1 MQRRFQ
7 GFQQYGY
14 GGRFRKSGY
23 RHDFNHSR
31 PRGVRGGGLGENSN
45 NPSWAESSEPEMD
58 IVLPEEIE
66 DDIALWSEM
75 VVIGRFIGARIS
87 RLQTRAKVKENW
99 SQDVVLK
106 FIPKGFF
113 IVVFREE
120 TVRNRILNQ
129 QNWFF
134 GSAHL
139 YLQPWQSNF
148 DLVPLAM
155 YKEPI
160 WIRLYNLPMEY
171 WGESSLECI
180 GRSLG
185 TLLEVDEDIIE
196 NGSYLYARIK
206 IAVIK
211 KVPSAIYLKASERR
225 WKQQVEVELR
235 SSCREKGESKDHS
248 AGFCPG
254 ISKPAKKWV
263 QIVGECK
270 VVTAT
275 VSPEKEIL
283 QKSDAPRASKSDGNS
298 GECPGTSRNAE
309 KEGDYNPL
317 MTESLLQKKGFSNTK
332 IEYDRVS
339 DDDSFQEDVLDNLD
353 QRCISQSANILL
365 GKAKG
370 SRGRRSNKQRRE
382 DRAKEKGIINVFEF
396 MKKAKGV
403 GASLGER

>member
-7 GFQQYGY
+7 EFQQYGH

-31 PRGVRGGGLGENSN
+31 PRGERGGGLGENFN
-45 NPSWAESSEPEMD
+45 NPIRAESSEPEMD

-75 VVIGRFIGARIS
+75 AIIRGFIGARIS
-87 RLQTRAKVKENW
+87 RLQTRVWVKDNW

-106 FIPKGFF
+106 FILKGFF
-113 IVVFREE
+113 IMVFREE
-120 TVRNRILNQ
+120 IVRNRILNK

-134 GSAHL
+134 SSAHL

-148 DLVPLAM
+148 DHVSLAV

-185 TLLEVDEDIIE
+185 MLLRLDEDIIE
-196 NGSYLYARIK
+196 NGSYLYSRIK
-206 IAVIK
+206 IAMVK
-211 KVPSAIYLKASERR
+211 KVPFVIYLKA
-225 WKQQVEVELR
+225 
-235 SSCREKGESKDHS
+235 
-248 AGFCPG
+248 
-254 ISKPAKKWV
+254 
-263 QIVGECK
+263 
-270 VVTAT
+270 
-275 VSPEKEIL
+275 EKEIL
-283 QKSDAPRASKSDGNS
+283 HKSEALRVSKGNGNS
-298 GECPGTSRNAE
+298 GECLGAGRSAK
-309 KEGDYNPL
+309 KEGKYNPL
-317 MTESLLQKKGFSNTK
+317 ITESFSQKKGCSDTK
-332 IEYDRVS
+332 MKYDRVS

-365 GKAKG
+365 GKDKG
-370 SRGRRSNKQRRE
+370 TRGRRSNKQRRE

-396 MKKAKGV
+396 MKKSKGV
-403 GASLGER
+403 RASLGER